1 MTKRLRSKKTKNRVF
16 QNPIVVG
23 AIITGIVGVLIAL
36 IQVLPQLDR
45 PEPER
50 TDLPTLTA
58 FIPATA
64 TPTVTLTP
72 VESLISVP
80 TITPE
85 IPTETPVSSL
95 PSISCLS
102 TWFRVDTA
110 RLPTPTPTPKGIPG
124 SFVECAPITDLGIT
138 SISNELIYSKE
149 GFRDVQGVFGISH
162 RINSGYIINM
172 TVTSSRLFNAEF
184 WVALSTNANPGDVDN
199 PPEVISIVIVPATQ
213 GNPNLT
219 GTIAIYK
226 NTKKLADKKWA
237 EILNNSGTG
246 RAPFVYDVN
255 IKVDAGRIV
264 ITVNN
269 REVANEIGIFPTY
282 LFLGYNK
289 KSAAGSAIVDV
300 SIKNFEL
307 TPVR

>member
-1 MTKRLRSKKTKNRVF
+1 M
-16 QNPIVVG
+16 
-23 AIITGIVGVLIAL
+23 
-36 IQVLPQLDR
+36 
-45 PEPER
+45 
-50 TDLPTLTA
+50 
-58 FIPATA
+58 
-64 TPTVTLTP
+64 
-72 VESLISVP
+72 
-80 TITPE
+80 
-85 IPTETPVSSL
+85 
-95 PSISCLS
+95 
-102 TWFRVDTA
+102 
-110 RLPTPTPTPKGIPG
+110 
-124 SFVECAPITDLGIT
+124 
-138 SISNELIYSKE
+138 
-149 GFRDVQGVFGISH
+149 QGVFGISH